1 MELLSADLSTEEM
14 AAWRPFV
21 MAATLVLGALD
32 ADMKAGFGISHFDHA
47 LLVFLST
54 MPMRR
59 ARMGDVARAM
69 ALDPSN
75 ITHRVR
81 RLEARGLVE
90 RQPDSEDGRVIYAR
104 LTVAGMLL
112 LREAWP
118 MHRDG
123 IRRHFLNHVR
133 PEQLPAIAEVFDSI
147 TASQSPPLESGR

>member
-1 MELLSADLSTEEM
+1 MSADLSTEEM